1 MRILHITAYI
11 TGGAGIAVMRLH
23 QALLEQGIESEVLCM
38 HALNENLSPGVY
50 QTDQRRPFMSRVVK
64 KLGIDNNTRIIGG
77 QKGKYEIFSFPFS
90 HYRLEEDDR
99 VKRADLIHLHWIS
112 DFVDIPTFFKAIKKP
127 MVWTAHDLNP
137 ILGGFHYEQDVLRN
151 TNFKD
156 AEELLR
162 RKKHESIRSSGIRFI
177 ASSTLTLQKIQQYLP
192 GVACNLIPCVL
203 DTAGFRRIDKAISRE
218 ALNMPGDSLILGTGA
233 DDLENYR
240 KGYWLLLEAIAGLAP
255 EEKKFIT
262 ILTFGAIKAKVK
274 ADNEQTINIIR
285 FEPVHDKRFHSLLYS
300 AMDFFINPSLEETFG
315 LTGTEAILCGTPLIA
330 SATGG
335 MIDYVE
341 VGASGYLFDPGD
353 AAELRNLIRK
363 AIILKK
369 EKASTFDGCR
379 ESLMEW
385 YKLNDP
391 ISKHINLYK
400 EMLSQRQKN

>member
-1 MRILHITAYI
+1 MKILHITAYI

-38 HALNENLSPGVY
+38 YALDENLSPGVY
-50 QTDQRRPFMSRVVK
+50 RTDQKKPFVDRVFH
-64 KLGIDNNTRIIGG
+64 KLGLDKNTRIKGG

-90 HYRLEEDDR
+90 HYRLEHDDR

-112 DFVDIPTFFKAIKKP
+112 DFVDVPTFFKAVKKP

-151 TNFKD
+151 PNFKD
-156 AEELLR
+156 AEDLLR
-162 RKKHESIRSSGIRFI
+162 RKKQESIRSSGVRFI
-177 ASSTLTLQKIQQYLP
+177 ASSEHTMQKIEQYLP
-192 GVACNLIPCVL
+192 GIQCDLIPCVL
-203 DTAGFRRIDKAISRE
+203 DINGFRRIDKTISRE
-218 ALNMPGDSLILGTGA
+218 ALNIQGGSLILGTGA

-240 KGYWLLLEAIAGLAP
+240 KGYWLLLEAIGGLEAD
-255 EEKKFIT
+255 EKKLIT
-262 ILTFGAIKAKVK
+262 ILTFGTIKANVKVDTK
-274 ADNEQTINIIR
+274 PATDVIR

-341 VGASGYLFDPGD
+341 RGVSGYLFNPGD
-353 AAELRNLIRK
+353 VAELRKLIRE
-363 AIILKK
+363 AIISKK
-369 EKASTFDGCR
+369 EKAVTLDNCR
-379 ESLMEW
+379 ESLLKW

-391 ISKHINLYK
+391 ISRHIHLYG
-400 EMLSQRQKN
+400 EMLS

>member
-38 HALNENLSPGVY
+38 HALDENLLPGVY
-50 QTDQRRPFMSRVVK
+50 KTDQKRPFTNRVTR
-64 KLGIDNNTRIIGG
+64 KLGIDKNTRITEG
-77 QKGKYEIFSFPFS
+77 QTGKYEIFSFPFS
-90 HYRLEEDDR
+90 HYRLEQDER

-112 DFVDIPTFFKAIKKP
+112 DFVDVPTFFKAIKKP

-151 TNFKD
+151 PNFKN
-156 AEELLR
+156 AEDSLQQ
-162 RKKHESIRSSGIRFI
+162 KKHESIRSSGIRFI

-192 GVACNLIPCVL
+192 GVKCDQIPCVL
-203 DTAGFRRIDKAISRE
+203 DIAGFRRIDKTISRE
-218 ALNMPGDSLILGTGA
+218 ALNIPADSLILGTGA

-240 KGYWLLLEAIAGLAP
+240 KGYWLLLEAIGGLEAD
-255 EEKKFIT
+255 EKKFIT
-262 ILTFGAIKAKVK
+262 ILTFGAIRAKVTTN
-274 ADNEQTINIIR
+274 NERAINIIR
-285 FEPVHDKRFHSLLYS
+285 FEPVHDKRFHSLIYS

-335 MIDYVE
+335 MIDYIEPGV
-341 VGASGYLFDPGD
+341 SGYLFDPGD
-353 AAELRNLIRK
+353 VAELRKLIRQ
-363 AIILKK
+363 AIISKK
-369 EKASTFDGCR
+369 EKAATLNSCR
-379 ESLMEW
+379 ARLLEW
-385 YKLNDP
+385 YKRNDP

-400 EMLSQRQKN
+400 EMLS